1 MEAHW
6 LPAFEVARGKR
17 RHGAAADINQPS
29 GRAGARL
36 PG

>member
-6 LPAFEVARGKR
+6 LPAFVVARGKR
-17 RHGAAADINQPS
+17 RQCAATDFNQPS
-29 GRAGARL
+29 GRAGARR